1 MNGVKTAV
9 RVRTNDGYTHRLFL
23 KRTTGSYNGESDIYE
38 SLQGL
43 GGPFPTYYG
52 HVDHPTGERT
62 LLVEY
67 LPHCHI
73 WPIPM
78 DFHLAW
84 ARCAVRLSHIPVDE
98 SLPIPR
104 LDWPSRS
111 DEFITGVEDALS
123 MEDKTL
129 GHAFREHS
137 LTKLPEQLI
146 GRLPGILQQASQ
158 LPTAFTHTQFYSD
171 HVGQRRT
178 GEEVLC
184 YDLAEAVVAPR
195 FMDFNCVI
203 IDHAEPY
210 ETSVEIVTRSFHSEY
225 CRITGTSLSWADF
238 LSELQFNRLLLA
250 LSKLPT
256 EIRFVT
262 DQLRN
267 PEHQRST
274 LWDGPRKWILLH
286 LQAIQEYLKKGQA
299 IRSLWVGNSSMLG

>member
-1 MNGVKTAV
+1 MTDLLSRDQIEAVIQNRHASDSVVDKITVEKTDEFFGGMNGVKTAV
-9 RVRTNDGYTHRLFL
+9 RVRTNDGCTHRLFL

-111 DEFITGVEDALS
+111 DEFIAGIEDALS
-123 MEDKTL
+123 MKDKTL
-129 GHAFREHS
+129 ELAFQEHS

-146 GRLPGILQQASQ
+146 GRLPGIIFNIKQ
-158 LPTAFTHTQFYSD
+158 L
-171 HVGQRRT
+171 G
-178 GEEVLC
+178 
-184 YDLAEAVVAPR
+184 VVSGRVINHLEAPR
-195 FMDFNCVI
+195 TDHP
-203 IDHAEPY
+203 HAEFP
-210 ETSVEIVTRSFHSEY
+210 
-225 CRITGTSLSWADF
+225 L
-238 LSELQFNRLLLA
+238 ELFA
-250 LSKLPT
+250 
-256 EIRFVT
+256 V
-262 DQLRN
+262 
-267 PEHQRST
+267 
-274 LWDGPRKWILLH
+274 
-286 LQAIQEYLKKGQA
+286 
-299 IRSLWVGNSSMLG
+299 